1 MHLEVVTHEPKT
13 NARSTPLLFVHGAW
27 HGAWCWTE
35 FFLPYFA
42 EHGYRSHAIDLRG
55 HGKSEGSKRLR
66 WTGITHY
73 VSDVGQVVE
82 QLEEPPV
89 LIGHSMGG
97 LVVQKYL
104 ESDAKIPAAVLLA
117 AVPPAGAMRTTLN
130 IAMRHPAAFLKAN
143 ATLKLYPIVG
153 TPELTREAFFSADMH
168 EEKVRTYYQRIQNES
183 YRAFLDMMLL
193 NLPRPSRVKT
203 PMLVLGAAN
212 DAIFSPKEIKAS
224 AQAYRTQAEIFDDMA
239 HDMMLEAGWQSV
251 ADRILSWLEERGMG

>member
-1 MHLEVVTHEPKT
+1 M
-13 NARSTPLLFVHGAW
+13 
-27 HGAWCWTE
+27 CWAE
-35 FFLPYFA
+35 YFLPYFA
-42 EHGYRSHAIDLRG
+42 EQGYRSHAIDLRG
-55 HGKSEGSKRLR
+55 HGKSEGANRLR

-73 VSDVGQVVE
+73 VSDVGQAID

-104 ESDAKIPAAVLLA
+104 ESDSKIPAAVLLA
-117 AVPPAGAMRTTLN
+117 SVPPAGAMRTTLN

-168 EEKVRTYYQRIQNES
+168 EEKVRNYYHRIQNES

-193 NLPRPSRVKT
+193 KLPRPRRVKT
-203 PMLVLGAAN
+203 PMLILGAAN
-212 DAIFSPKEIKAS
+212 DTIFSNHEVKAS

-251 ADRILSWLEERGMG
+251 ADRILSWLEERGMR

>member
-13 NARSTPLLFVHGAW
+13 GARLTPLLFVHGAW
-27 HGAWCWTE
+27 HGSWCWTE

-42 EHGYRSHAIDLRG
+42 EHGYRSLAIDLRG
-55 HGKSEGSKRLR
+55 HGKSEGSNRLR

-73 VSDVGQVVE
+73 VSDVEQVVE

-97 LVVQKYL
+97 LVVQRYL

-117 AVPPAGAMRTTLN
+117 AVPPAGVMRTTLN
-130 IAMRHPAAFLKAN
+130 IAMRHPAAFMKAN

-153 TPELTREAFFSADMH
+153 TPELTREAFFSAEMH
-168 EEKVRTYYQRIQNES
+168 EERVRTYHHRIQDES
-183 YRAFLDMMLL
+183 YRAFLEMMLL
-193 NLPRPSRVKT
+193 KLPRPGRVKT

-212 DAIFSPKEIKAS
+212 DAIFSQKEIKAS

-239 HDMMLEAGWQSV
+239 HDMMLETGWQTV
-251 ADRILSWLEERGMG
+251 ADRILSWLEERGLS